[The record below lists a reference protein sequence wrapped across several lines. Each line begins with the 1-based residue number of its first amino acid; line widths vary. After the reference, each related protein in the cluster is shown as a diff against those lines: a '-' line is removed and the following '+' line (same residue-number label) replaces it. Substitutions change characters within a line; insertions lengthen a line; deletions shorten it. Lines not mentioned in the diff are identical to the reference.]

1 MVNYPDENQSLKQ
14 RKGIETCIVILICNI
29 MCVLVSLRNIHI
41 VLNFIMSLINRSY
54 NYKRITTDKFQLKR
68 IINLSSNLDF
78 LCSF

>member
-41 VLNFIMSLINRSY
+41 VLNFIMSLIN
-54 NYKRITTDKFQLKR
+54 I
-68 IINLSSNLDF
+68 
-78 LCSF
+78 